1 MKKSLQILFMLS
13 FILTGTLFPQ
23 LKYKMTPG
31 SGTYTPIA
39 SGQAFTWTGTSLD
52 GNITTATA
60 IGFPFTYDGVTFDSL
75 QVSTDGFI
83 RLGTD
88 RTATTSANALRGTLR
103 QIIAPL
109 WDDLAVADSLNNIVY
124 SLEGSAP
131 NRVFKVEWKAMKWSF
146 SSAVPNAVFSAEL
159 HENGNIVFKYG
170 AFGTVLSTFSASIGL
185 NGTLPVTTANQATG
199 HHLSINLTGDAGS
212 RATHQTMGSEFTG
225 VSLAPDNGQTFTF
238 TPHTPVPMA
247 GTYTVGGA
255 TPSFATL
262 SEAAMALNL
271 NGINGDITLN
281 IRPGTYD
288 DVFHLLYINGQS
300 SGNPIMIK
308 PESGEVILQP
318 KYGSAS
324 TTAPSSTLGDAIIRL
339 DGSQYVTIDGL
350 KLIADATM
358 ATAIHK
364 YEMGIFLGN
373 AIVNTTAGITTW
385 GARFNV
391 VKNVS
396 IDMNAFGALATGG
409 AGSIGIRMGTTG
421 TSITDTS
428 AANSYNT
435 FQDITIEDFWRAA
448 FFTYG
453 FSGLNPDRGNKVT
466 AVTGRNAFKN
476 VNITAGGSDVRA
488 VEAYCQFDFL
498 VEKTDIHDLIV
509 TSTGWTTNVLSGFR
523 YNPANSSTDFNSG
536 NLVIRDVNIWNLE
549 LQQTQATS
557 AGVVGME
564 LLRIGA
570 NSSYTISNVSVSDL
584 YTNGS
589 TTSLARGIAINAG
602 AGTGATTNAYIY
614 NNLVYD
620 IRAPRSTGTPGI
632 RAYDIQ
638 NSPGGTLNTYMSYN
652 TVLLD
657 NAVPPTAATNQ
668 SSGIYWGNYGTS
680 VLELKN
686 NIVINNMA
694 STLRA
699 AALYATSN
707 ANLLRLSAASN
718 NNLYYGGTPAANA
731 LIAWDGAT
739 GYQTIEAY
747 KTAVATG
754 GPREVLSVTEMP
766 PFVSAVSPYNL
777 NMQTTVGTQAESG
790 GQPVA
795 GITTDYAGTARNAD
809 FPDIGAYEFAGIAID
824 NNPPLISYTNLSN
837 THFTSNRTLTATI
850 TDPSGLG
857 TGLQGIPRLYFKKSV
872 NDTYI
877 STTASGVN
885 GDEFTFTIRPD
896 FLPGGSVAPGDTI
909 FYYVAAQDANG
920 IAGTN
925 PAGGSGATPPGTTPP
940 AAPRSYLINGAPL
953 NGVYT
958 ISAPVFNRLLGKNI
972 ESRTFERIVAGPA
985 PFAQLEADLTD
996 KDGNPIEQ
1004 VLDETHVQQYEVLYE
1019 GNAPYRGSRS
1029 LNQTVVENAKAQGL
1043 LEANI
1048 ESVYPSLAA
1057 AVTDLNLRGVSGHV
1071 TFLLADTLYTTATL
1085 QILIGYDSVTN
1096 ANRTVTFKPASGV
1109 NTRITANSTSPA
1121 FVVVNDYVTIDGSN
1135 TVGGTTR
1142 NMIIEN
1148 TNAGASAG
1156 VAFFQAAYGTIK
1168 NVTGF
1173 ALNPTAGYGIVFNAA
1188 LNGVIENNDIRR
1200 TTLGIQLQGWSN
1212 GSVVKNNFIGAAD
1225 TLDMI
1230 QNIGIAA
1237 LSTRN
1242 FEIKDNYI
1250 SGLRRAATSSTAGIV
1265 LGVTAT
1271 GDSLMDGSVY
1281 NNYIKNVKHTGI
1293 GTAAYGAYGI
1303 RLAGTTAIT
1312 SSNLKIYNN
1321 VITDILGDGDA
1332 GVGFNPVGIFMSQGA
1347 GYQIYFNSINMYGA
1361 INYAGASAAG
1371 SAAILVNG
1379 VSVTNLDIRNNVL
1392 RNSQTFVGTLG
1403 KTYAFYS
1410 VGANT
1415 TFADINSND
1424 YWSVGE
1430 DSAFNYLGGTAYADL
1445 AAWQAATGKDA
1456 NSKAVNPNYTD
1467 TLNLRPLAGSGV
1479 YFAGQTIPGITTD
1492 FDGDTRTATP
1502 SMGAYEFPVGV
1513 TIGWANLQWPPAATI
1528 NVGGSNTVYGQ
1539 IWVDGVTT
1547 PPGQAPGISAW
1558 VGYNTTNDDPSG
1570 WTNWVPATYN
1580 VDAGNNDEYMA
1591 SIGMNLAPGTYYY
1604 AYRYQLYGG
1613 AYYYGGYSTNGG
1625 GQWNGTTNV
1634 SGTLTV
1640 QPPLVINWERSAANT
1655 TLPGWFSPTGSTE
1668 RGFAWGRVM
1677 LPNNTLA
1684 GRVIVPSRNAGTY
1697 MKVLDDSTGADIGD
1711 LDINGIS
1718 GGTFTVNDAEVD
1730 YLGHIFAANLVT
1742 DASASA
1748 FKVYR
1753 WKNTGAA
1760 PEVAISYIGDA
1771 VRLGDKFSVEFDSAS
1786 NATAV
1791 WAASATTGQPKVY
1804 KWTKIAGLDS
1814 FNQVPTVI
1822 TLSDAIST
1830 GINSAAVG
1838 PLYNGSFYWNA
1849 GGQSARKYSANG
1861 TLIGIVPGTIVATGS
1876 NAIKFVGTQ
1885 NGSEF
1890 FATFQFGAGNNN
1902 VRVVEVPNG
1911 DPTLALTYGVSPSLG
1926 ANSNGNGTGDVAVK
1940 RNADGSSTIFVMATN
1955 NGIGSYRT
1963 TRNIPVEFTAF
1974 TAKSQDRDVVL
1985 TWTTATETNSASF
1998 LVERTVLGSAN
2009 WSAVGSVRA
2018 AGTTTDEQTYTFV
2031 DRNLNTAK
2039 YQYRLKQIDL
2049 DGTFQYSSVVEVEV
2063 GLPMTFGL
2071 SQNYPNPFNPTTK
2084 IQYQVPADARVTL
2097 ELFDV
2102 TGQRVASLVNAELTA
2117 GYYAFDLSAG
2127 SYGLA
2132 SGIYF
2137 YRMTAV
2143 EMGSGKNFVETKK
2156 MVMLK

>member
-23 LKYKMTPG
+23 LKYKMTPS

-60 IGFPFTYDGVTFDSL
+60 IGFPFTYDGVVFDSL

-124 SLEGSAP
+124 TLEGSAP
-131 NRVFKVEWKAMKWSF
+131 NRVFKVEWKAMKWTF
-146 SSAVPNAVFSAEL
+146 SAATANAVFSAEL

-170 AFGTVLSTFSASIGL
+170 AFGTIATVSASIGL

-199 HHLSINLTGDAGS
+199 HHLSINLTGDPGS
-212 RATHQTMGSEFTG
+212 RTTHQTMGSEFNG
-225 VSLAPDNGQTFTF
+225 VSLTPDNGQTFTF
-238 TPHTPVPMA
+238 TPHTSVPMA

-255 TPSFATL
+255 SPSFATL

-271 NGINGDITLN
+271 NGINGDITMN
-281 IRPGTYD
+281 IRAGTYD

-339 DGSQYVTIDGL
+339 DGSQFVTIDGL
-350 KLIADATM
+350 KLIADPTM
-358 ATAIHK
+358 ATTTHK
-364 YEMGIFLGN
+364 YDMGIFLGN
-373 AIVNTTAGITTW
+373 AIVNTTTGIATW

-396 IDMNAFGALATGG
+396 IDMNAFGALATGNAG
-409 AGSIGIRMGTTG
+409 AIGIRMGTTG
-421 TSITDTS
+421 SGITDTS

-435 FQDITIEDFWRAA
+435 FQDVIVEDFWRAA

-453 FSGLNPDRGNKVT
+453 FTGANPDRGNKVT
-466 AVTGRNAFKN
+466 AVTGRNAFRN

-488 VEAYCQFDFL
+488 VEVYCQLDFTI
-498 VEKTDIHDLIV
+498 EKTDIHDLIV

-523 YNPANSSTDFNSG
+523 YNPANSATDFNSG
-536 NLVIRDVNIWNLE
+536 NLIIRDVKIWNLE

-564 LLRIGA
+564 LLRIGP
-570 NSSYTISNVSVSDL
+570 NSSYTITNVSISDL

-620 IRAPRSTGTPGI
+620 LRAPKSTGTPGI
-632 RAYDIQ
+632 RAFDIQ

-657 NAVPPTAATNQ
+657 NTVPPTAASNQ

-680 VLELKN
+680 MLELKN
-686 NIVINNMA
+686 NIVINTMA

-699 AALYATSN
+699 AALYATANS
-707 ANLLRLSAASN
+707 NLLRLSAASN
-718 NNLYYGGTPAANA
+718 NNLYYAGTPAANA
-731 LIAWDGAT
+731 LLVWDGAT
-739 GYQTIEAY
+739 GFQTMETY
-747 KTAVATG
+747 KAAVATG
-754 GPREVLSVTEMP
+754 GLGGPREVQSVTEMP
-766 PFVSAVSPYNL
+766 PFVSAVSPYNF
-777 NMQTTVGTQAESG
+777 NMQTTIGTQAESG

-795 GITTDYAGTARNAD
+795 GITVDIAGTVRNAN

-824 NNPPLISYTNLSN
+824 NNPPSIAYTGLAN
-837 THFTSNRTLTATI
+837 THFTSNRQLTVTI
-850 TDPSGLG
+850 ADPSGVASG
-857 TGLQGIPRLYFKKSV
+857 ANSPRLYYRKSV
-872 NDTYI
+872 NDAYI
-877 STTASGVN
+877 FDAAPAVVGN
-885 GDEFTFTIRPD
+885 NYTFTINYAL
-896 FLPGGSVAPGDTI
+896 LPGGSVAIGDTI
-909 FYYVAAQDANG
+909 FYYVAAQDVNG
-920 IAGTN
+920 VAVTN
-925 PAGGSGATPPGTTPP
+925 PAGGSGANPPGTTPP
-940 AAPRSYLINGAPL
+940 AASRGYLILGAPL
-953 NGVYT
+953 NGIYT
-958 ISAPVFNRLLGKNI
+958 ISTPAFNRLLGKNI
-972 ESRTFERIVAGPA
+972 ESRIFERVVDGPA
-985 PFAQLEADLTD
+985 PYAQIEAGLTD
-996 KDGNPIEQ
+996 KNGTPIEQ
-1004 VLDETHVQQYEVLYE
+1004 VLEETHIQQYEVLYE
-1019 GNAPYRGSRS
+1019 GDAPYRGSRS
-1029 LNQTVVENAKAQGL
+1029 LNQTIVDEAKAQGL
-1043 LEANI
+1043 LEANV

-1057 AVTDLNLRGVSGHV
+1057 AVADLNLRGLSGHV
-1071 TFLLADTLYTTATL
+1071 TFLLADTAYTTATL

-1096 ANRTVTFKPASGV
+1096 VNRTVTFKPASGV
-1109 NTRITANSTSPA
+1109 NTRVTANSTSPV

-1135 TVGGTTR
+1135 TAGGTTR

-1156 VAFFQAAYGTIK
+1156 VAFFQAAYGTIR

-1188 LNGVIENNDIRR
+1188 QNGLIENNDIRR
-1200 TTLGIQLQGWSN
+1200 TTLGVQLQGFSN
-1212 GSVVKNNFIGAAD
+1212 GTVVKDNVIGATD
-1225 TLDMI
+1225 VTDMI
-1230 QNIGIAA
+1230 QNLGVSV

-1242 FEIKDNYI
+1242 FVVKDNYI
-1250 SGLRRAATSSTAGIV
+1250 SGLRRAATSSTAGILLAV
-1265 LGVTAT
+1265 AVT
-1271 GDSLMDGSVY
+1271 GDSIMDGSVY
-1281 NNYIKNVKHTGI
+1281 NNYIKDVKHTGV
-1293 GTAAYGAYGI
+1293 GSAAYGAYGI
-1303 RLAGTTAIT
+1303 RLATTTAIT
-1312 SSNLKIYNN
+1312 NSNLKLYNN
-1321 VITDILGDGDA
+1321 VITDIWSDGDA
-1332 GVGFNPVGIFMSQGA
+1332 GISFNAAGIYMSQGA
-1347 GYQIYFNSINMYGA
+1347 GYQLYFNSINMYGTL
-1361 INYAGASAAG
+1361 NYAGTSVAATAAMMVNSAA
-1371 SAAILVNG
+1371 V
-1379 VSVTNLDIRNNVL
+1379 VNLDIRNNVL
-1392 RNSQTFVGTLG
+1392 KNSQGFVSSFG
-1403 KTYAFYS
+1403 KSYAFYS
-1410 VGANT
+1410 TGANT
-1415 TFADINSND
+1415 SFADINYND
-1424 YWSVGE
+1424 YYSPE
-1430 DSAFNYLGGTAYADL
+1430 DTAFNFLGAAAVADL

-1479 YFAGQTIPGITTD
+1479 LFAGQTIAGITTD
-1492 FDGDTRTATP
+1492 FDGDTRTGTP
-1502 SMGAYEFPVGV
+1502 SMGAFEFPVGV
-1513 TIGWANLQWPPAATI
+1513 NIGWANLQWPAAATI
-1528 NVGGSNTVYGQ
+1528 NVGGNATIYGQ
-1539 IWVDGVTT
+1539 IWVDGVTN
-1547 PPGQAPGISAW
+1547 PPGQTPGLSAW
-1558 VGYNTTNDDPSG
+1558 VGYSTTNDDPSG
-1570 WTNWVPATYN
+1570 WTNWVPATFN
-1580 VDAGNNDEYMA
+1580 VDAGNNDEYKGD
-1591 SIGMNLAPGTYYY
+1591 IGMNLAAGTYYY

-1625 GQWNGTTNV
+1625 GQWNGTTNL

-1640 QPPLVINWERSAANT
+1640 QPPLVINWERSAAT
-1655 TLPGWFSPTGSTE
+1655 TSLPAWFDPTGSNQ
-1668 RGFAWGRVM
+1668 RGIAWGRVM
-1677 LPNNTLA
+1677 LPNSTLA
-1684 GRVIVPSRNAGTY
+1684 GRVIVPSRLNGIY
-1697 MKVLDDSTGADIGD
+1697 VKVLDDSTGADLGD
-1711 LDINGIS
+1711 LDVNGIS
-1718 GGTFTVNDAEVD
+1718 GGTYAINDAEVD
-1730 YLGHIFAANLVT
+1730 YLGHIFVGNMVT

-1753 WKNTGAA
+1753 WKNTGST
-1760 PEVAISYIGDA
+1760 PEVAVSYIGDA
-1771 VRLGDKFSVEFDSAS
+1771 VRLGDKITVEFDSAS
-1786 NATAV
+1786 NASAI
-1791 WAASATTGQPKVY
+1791 WAASATTGQHKVY
-1804 KWTKIAGLDS
+1804 KWTKIAGSDS

-1822 TLSDAIST
+1822 TLSDAITT
-1830 GINSAAVG
+1830 GIGSASVA
-1838 PLYNGSFYWNA
+1838 PLFNGSFYWNS
-1849 GGQSARKYSANG
+1849 GGQSARKYTANG
-1861 TLIGIVPGTIVATGS
+1861 TLIGIVPGTVVATGS
-1876 NAIKFVGTQ
+1876 NAIKFVGTL

-1890 FATFQFGAGNNN
+1890 FATFQYGAGNNN
-1902 VRVVEVPNG
+1902 ARVVEVPNG
-1911 DPTLALTYGVSPSLG
+1911 DPTLAITYGVSPSLG
-1926 ANSNGNGTGDVAVK
+1926 ANANGNGTGDVAVK
-1940 RNADGSSTIFVMATN
+1940 RNYDGSSTIFVLATN
-1955 NGIGSYRT
+1955 NGLGSYRT

-1985 TWTTATETNSASF
+1985 SWTTATETNSASF
-1998 LVERTVLGSAN
+1998 EVERTTLGSAN

-2018 AGTTTDEQTYTFV
+2018 AGTTTDEQVYTFV

-2071 SQNYPNPFNPTTK
+2071 SQNYPNPFNPATK

-2102 TGQRVASLVNAELTA
+2102 TGQRVASLVNTELTA

-2143 EMGSGKNFVETKK
+2143 ELGSGKNFVETKK